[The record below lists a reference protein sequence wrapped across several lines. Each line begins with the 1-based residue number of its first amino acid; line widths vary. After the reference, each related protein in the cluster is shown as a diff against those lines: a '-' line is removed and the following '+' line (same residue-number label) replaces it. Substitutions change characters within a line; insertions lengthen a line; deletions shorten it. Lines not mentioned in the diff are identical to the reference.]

1 MRTAPM
7 FLSALAMTGVMSAA
21 HASELRPL
29 EGFSVKLA
37 NVTGS
42 AYYTIEKSG
51 YQVVATLAS
60 SEEATPVRFTATLQ
74 SGQKVIVS
82 VPRASGQ
89 SALELE
95 IKRIEDRVFMNDHTQ
110 LSSLDQ

>member
-51 YQVVATLAS
+51 YQVVATLVLLCHKL
-60 SEEATPVRFTATLQ
+60 TGR
-74 SGQKVIVS
+74 GIVGS
-82 VPRASGQ
+82 AIIRRACDEPSYPIRD
-89 SALELE
+89 A
-95 IKRIEDRVFMNDHTQ
+95 
-110 LSSLDQ
+110 